1 MATARILRCNPFVH
15 GGYDPVPD
23 KFTLSRNTDWV
34 KEEDSIA
41 AKWRN
46 ENEERKNIEIVEEE
60 KRINGI
66 LVSQLTLGK
75 ESIGTIRQDKKRY
88 VVTFPNGEE
97 THMSSRSAGIDA
109 LIREFHL
116 HHS

>member
-1 MATARILRCNPFVH
+1 M
-15 GGYDPVPD
+15 
-23 KFTLSRNTDWV
+23 K
-34 KEEDSIA
+34 KE
-41 AKWRN
+41 
-46 ENEERKNIEIVEEE
+46 KNIEIVEKEM
-60 KRINGI
+60 RVNGV
-66 LVSQLTLGK
+66 LVSELTFGKRSLG
-75 ESIGTIRQDKKRY
+75 TLRQDKKRY

>member
-1 MATARILRCNPFVH
+1 M
-15 GGYDPVPD
+15 
-23 KFTLSRNTDWV
+23 KMK
-34 KEEDSIA
+34 KE
-41 AKWRN
+41 
-46 ENEERKNIEIVEEE
+46 KNIEIVEEE